1 MAESVRGEA
10 PHNRAVQWYLPSVS
24 AVPVAPRGITA
35 RAHHWLMSNL
45 SETRKCRLLSMGL
58 LSIPSSPGLY
68 IYPGLPCPKC
78 RIQHSLLFCFVQLVI
93 AQPVIVHPKN
103 EQEDFWHEHN
113 FSDKEQFFW
122 KFTKIGSG
130 HFAVHVFV
138 VPSAWTN
145 WWLGTLNLPPTGKD

>member
-10 PHNRAVQWYLPSVS
+10 PHSRAVQWHLPSVS

-45 SETRKCRLLSMGL
+45 SETRTCRLLSMGL

-93 AQPVIVHPKN
+93 TQPVIVHPKN
-103 EQEDFWHEHN
+103 EQEVFDMSTIFQTKSN
-113 FSDKEQFFW
+113 FS
-122 KFTKIGSG
+122 GS
-130 HFAVHVFV
+130 
-138 VPSAWTN
+138 
-145 WWLGTLNLPPTGKD
+145 LLK